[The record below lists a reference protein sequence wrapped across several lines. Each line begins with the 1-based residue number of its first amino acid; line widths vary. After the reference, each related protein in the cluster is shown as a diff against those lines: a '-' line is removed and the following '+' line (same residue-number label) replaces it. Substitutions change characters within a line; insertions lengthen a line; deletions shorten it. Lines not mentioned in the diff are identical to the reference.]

1 MEGGTSMRTELR
13 KTVFAI
19 KDEGLGRGD
28 KPDWIT
34 VRATV
39 FYIKPDNFCYT
50 ACPLD
55 NGGKQ
60 CNKKVT
66 NNGAFQEVS
75 EEIMQ
80 HPAKELFLWSQ
91 TDNQKFIEAIQKLTF
106 TEHLFKLK
114 VKEEMYNDEQRLKL
128 TVVRVDRTDWVAESK
143 LMIDLITKLN
153 RGESIDVPI
162 GSGIN
167 GGSTHFATTT

>member
-1 MEGGTSMRTELR
+1 VQDHTGPT
-13 KTVFAI
+13 
-19 KDEGLGRGD
+19 
-28 KPDWIT
+28 W
-34 VRATV
+34 
-39 FYIKPDNFCYT
+39 
-50 ACPLD
+50 
-55 NGGKQ
+55 
-60 CNKKVT
+60 VT
-66 NNGAFQEVS
+66 AFQEVG

-128 TVVRVDRTDWVAESK
+128 TVVRVNRIDWVVESK
-143 LMIDLITKLN
+143 LMIDSITKF
-153 RGESIDVPI
+153 DVPI

-167 GGSTHFATTT
+167 GGRHSFGNTT

>member
-1 MEGGTSMRTELR
+1 VQDHTGPT
-13 KTVFAI
+13 
-19 KDEGLGRGD
+19 
-28 KPDWIT
+28 W
-34 VRATV
+34 
-39 FYIKPDNFCYT
+39 
-50 ACPLD
+50 
-55 NGGKQ
+55 
-60 CNKKVT
+60 VT
-66 NNGAFQEVS
+66 AFQ

-114 VKEEMYNDEQRLKL
+114 MKEEMYNDEQRLKS
-128 TVVRVDRTDWVAESK
+128 TVVKVDRIDWVAENK

-153 RGESIDVPI
+153 RGETIDVPI

-167 GGSTHFATTT
+167 GGSTYT

>member
-1 MEGGTSMRTELR
+1 MQTELR
-13 KTVFAI
+13 KTISTI
-19 KDEGLGRGD
+19 KGEGLGRSD

-66 NNGAFQEVS
+66 NNGDGTCDRCDRIVS
-75 EEIMQ
+75 ECDYKSVFQ
-80 HPAKELFLWSQ
+80 FL
-91 TDNQKFIEAIQKLTF
+91 IIQETL
-106 TEHLFKLK
+106 
-114 VKEEMYNDEQRLKL
+114 
-128 TVVRVDRTDWVAESK
+128 SC
-143 LMIDLITKLN
+143 
-153 RGESIDVPI
+153 
-162 GSGIN
+162 
-167 GGSTHFATTT
+167 